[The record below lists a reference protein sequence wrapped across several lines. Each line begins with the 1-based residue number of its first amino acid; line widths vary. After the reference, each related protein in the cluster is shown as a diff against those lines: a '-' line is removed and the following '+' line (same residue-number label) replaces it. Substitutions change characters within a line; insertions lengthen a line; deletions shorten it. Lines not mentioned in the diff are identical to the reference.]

1 MRTTSLVSQKRDHD
15 NAENKRKNHQ
25 DKLHEELNREAR
37 EMFLLLQKVEE
48 NTRKKGIVSNKM
60 RQITQ
65 ETFKI
70 TFLNDNFVFY
80 QIKF

>member
-37 EMFLLLQKVEE
+37 ERLLENKVFQLFKKKIQK
-48 NTRKKGIVSNKM
+48 
-60 RQITQ
+60 
-65 ETFKI
+65 
-70 TFLNDNFVFY
+70 
-80 QIKF
+80 KF